1 VNRGEVYSHQG
12 LGRSGHVVIVSND
25 PFNAVTGQP
34 LVVRISDRPDLAP
47 GPYVIAMTGADPVL
61 GHAEAYSVLRVR
73 RDRLGDKP
81 AGCMSAPT
89 MRELAG
95 ALALLLDL

>member
-1 VNRGEVYSHQG
+1 VNHGEVYSHQG
-12 LGRSGHVVIVSND
+12 LGRPGHVVVVSND
-25 PFNAVTGQP
+25 PFNAMTGQP
-34 LVVRISDRPDLAP
+34 LVVRISDRPDLVS
-47 GPYVIAMTGADPVL
+47 GPYVIAMTGDDPVP
-61 GHAEAYSVLRVR
+61 GYAEAYSVLRVR
-73 RDRLGDKP
+73 RDRLADKP

>member
-1 VNRGEVYSHQG
+1 MNRGEVYAHQG
-12 LGRSGHVVIVSND
+12 LGRSGHVVVVSND

-34 LVVRISDRPDLAP
+34 VVVRISDRPDLKP
-47 GPYVIAMTGADPVL
+47 GPYVVAMTGDDPVP

-73 RDRLGDKP
+73 RDRLGGKP
-81 AGCMSAPT
+81 AGRMSAPT
-89 MRELAG
+89 MRDLAG